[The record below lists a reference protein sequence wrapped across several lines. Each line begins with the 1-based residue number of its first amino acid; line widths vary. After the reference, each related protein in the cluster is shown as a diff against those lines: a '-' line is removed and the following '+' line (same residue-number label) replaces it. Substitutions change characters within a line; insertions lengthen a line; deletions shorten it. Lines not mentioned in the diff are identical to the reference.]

1 MTAPRHPRLTAVPN
15 QPPQSELPE
24 VEVTELA
31 EIFSALGDPTRVR
44 IIYSILDRERSVG
57 DIASY
62 LGLSEPSVSQHLRRL
77 KALHVVS
84 LRKAGRHRFYQ
95 LDDDHVATL
104 LSVCLDHVKN
114 DI

>member
-1 MTAPRHPRLTAVPN
+1 VPDEPRERA
-15 QPPQSELPE
+15 LPDDD
-24 VEVTELA
+24 VTELA

-77 KALHVVS
+77 KALRVVR

-95 LDDDHVATL
+95 LDDDHIATL

-114 DI
+114 DA